1 MEIVSTTV
9 FIKKARK
16 LMSSEE
22 IRNFEDELS
31 LNPDKW
37 PVVQGTGG
45 IRKARASKSGSGKSG
60 GATSF
65 LTTTA
70 RYYFSDGHLCKK

>member
-45 IRKARASKSGSGKSG
+45 IRKARASKGGSGK
-60 GATSF
+60 
-65 LTTTA
+65 
-70 RYYFSDGHLCKK
+70 KKF